1 MEKARTIVNEDG
13 ALELDESRHGR
24 LADWRSRRLSVLAM
38 VGTALVAL
46 GFAGFSLSVIAN
58 ALWGRESAL
67 PAPSLAAL
75 AAGAVLLG
83 VDWAIERRMPYGFRI
98 ESDFVDAL
106 RLVNV
111 LPRNWER
118 RHVKVS
124 VHPKRRERFAI
135 IEFTVDYPGATLE
148 NLAKNVDRI
157 ASCLGVEYVELIRN
171 PTRERSLHA
180 KEFVLKASYL
190 PLSKLYERSEG
201 TVSME
206 KGDSVTGIT
215 IGYTPTARPVKAGL
229 SNGFLAMIAG
239 QSGSGKSAFLN
250 NILLQLMRTYRERVQ
265 FVIID
270 PKRVSFL
277 PFKER
282 CYLFNE
288 DERDWVRVLQA
299 LANEM
304 NRRYEAM
311 ARAGLDTFPISE
323 ANPYILLT
331 IDELSAVMNSE
342 VLTKS
347 ERAEIQNKLID
358 LACRMR
364 QCGMGMLLAMQSA
377 STDVIPSA
385 VRANCSTRFAMKT
398 SGDAMVKMVSG
409 DRAEECPCDLLQYPG
424 EFYACTSETGWRFV
438 RGRTFRPDKE
448 RTRTILES
456 VKNDKRPLYCMDWD
470 NPGFLG

>member
-1 MEKARTIVNEDG
+1 MEKARTVVNEDG
-13 ALELDESRHGR
+13 QLEIDESRHGR
-24 LADWRSRRLSVLAM
+24 LADWRTRRLSFLAI
-38 VGTALVAL
+38 VGIILVAS
-46 GFAGFSLSVIAN
+46 GFAGFSLSVA
-58 ALWGRESAL
+58 ASGLWGWESAL

-75 AAGAVLLG
+75 VAGTALLG
-83 VDWAIERRMPYGFRI
+83 VDWAVERWLPHSFHIKG
-98 ESDFVDAL
+98 DFIDAL

-135 IEFTVDYPGATLE
+135 IEFTVDYPNATLE
-148 NLAKNVDRI
+148 NLTKNIDKI
-157 ASCLGVEYVELIRN
+157 ASCLGVEYAELIRN

-180 KEFVLKASYL
+180 KEFVLKASYM
-190 PLSKLYERSEG
+190 PLSKLYERAEG
-201 TVSME
+201 MVPVE
-206 KGDSVTGIT
+206 RGDSMTGFT
-215 IGYTPTARPVKAGL
+215 IGYTPTARPVRAGI
-229 SNGFLAMIAG
+229 SHGFLAMVAG
-239 QSGSGKSAFLN
+239 QSGSGKTVLVN
-250 NILLQLMRTYRERVQ
+250 NILLQMMRTYRERIQ
-265 FVIID
+265 FVVID
-270 PKRVSFL
+270 PKRVGFL
-277 PFKER
+277 QFKDR
-282 CYLFNE
+282 VYLLNE
-288 DERDWVRVLQA
+288 AENDWVRALQA
-299 LANEM
+299 LVNEM
-304 NRRYEAM
+304 NRRYERM
-311 ARAGLDTFPISE
+311 SRAGLDTFPVSE
-323 ANPYILLT
+323 ANPYILLV
-331 IDELSAVMNSE
+331 IDELSAVMNSD

-409 DRAEECPCDLLQYPG
+409 DRPEECPCDLLQYPG
-424 EFYACTSETGWRFV
+424 EFYATTSETAWRFV

-448 RTRTILES
+448 RTRKILES

-470 NPGFLG
+470 NPDFLG